1 LSLVDYSCI
10 EHTFWGRC
18 PSIEGEAIATKE
30 IFLLRHGDTGRQGCY
45 LGSTDVSL
53 VPAGRQQ
60 LRETANSLQLHNF
73 CKVICSP
80 MLRCRQSC
88 EILGLQTPYQVN
100 NLLKEVDF
108 GRWEGKT
115 FDQIAAED
123 AELVT
128 AWINDP
134 VHFCFPDGECLDKFY
149 ARVSL
154 IFSMLKNDDG
164 KRILLVTHGGI
175 IRHLLC
181 LCLGIPSE
189 KYLAFDVQPGSYASL
204 HLYSGGA
211 VLTGLNL
218 RG

>member
-1 LSLVDYSCI
+1 M
-10 EHTFWGRC
+10 
-18 PSIEGEAIATKE
+18 ATKE
-30 IFLLRHGDTGRQGCY
+30 IYLLRHGDTGRQGRY
-45 LGSTDVSL
+45 LGSTDVPL
-53 VPAGRQQ
+53 TTTGQMQV
-60 LRETANSLQLHNF
+60 RETAQSLRLLNF
-73 CKVICSP
+73 CEIISSP

-88 EILGLQTPYQVN
+88 EILALQPSIQVN
-100 NLLKEVDF
+100 DLLKEVDF

-115 FDQIAAED
+115 FAEIAAED
-123 AELVT
+123 ADLVA
-128 AWINDP
+128 AWMKDP
-134 VHFCFPDGECLDKFY
+134 AHFCFPEGESLQKFY

-154 IFSMLKNDDG
+154 LFTMLKKDDS

-181 LCLGIPSE
+181 LCLGIPIE

-204 HLYSGGA
+204 CLYSDGG